1 MWIAYNKVMFEES
14 GALWPIIDILLK
26 LVGWIVWSL
35 ALIWAVAGITFFPK
49 LNAKLG
55 FGLAVVAVTTFLIT
69 ALRYDDRHVLIYGV
83 WGFDLLVLLALL
95 CLRPRSDRNWAED
108 MQYSVQVEFAKGV
121 ATLHNVRD
129 FLYRSETDYTPSWVT
144 RRIPLSGLRI
154 VWLGVEQISAWEG
167 VAHIFI
173 TFQYQVECGELD
185 AIAVSAEV
193 HREVGEEFSV
203 QEGLFRNFELA
214 YVVGTERDLI
224 GLRTHV
230 RIDPVRLY
238 PLMIGRKAVQR
249 MFEDVMQRATAL
261 QQKPEFYHTISNN
274 CASNML
280 YHLNKLAPTPISKW
294 DKRIIFS
301 GLVDR
306 IVFALKVVPGVN
318 SLKELRE
325 QYLVDISEFD
335 IDENYSKRLRS
346 EGLNQVSGSKVD

>member
-1 MWIAYNKVMFEES
+1 MFEDS

-26 LVGWIVWSL
+26 AIGWIAWL
-35 ALIWAVAGITFFPK
+35 IALVWAVAGITFFPK

-55 FGLAVVAVTTFLIT
+55 FGLAVVALTVFLMT
-69 ALRYDDRHVLIYGV
+69 ALHYQDRHVLIYGV
-83 WGFDLLVLLALL
+83 WGFDLLVLLALF
-95 CLRPRSDRNWAED
+95 CIHPRADRNWAED
-108 MQYSVQVEFAKGV
+108 MQYSVQVDFVKGV

-129 FLYRSETDYTPSWVT
+129 FFYQSETEFTPSWVT
-144 RRIPLSGLRI
+144 RRIPLTGLHK

-173 TFQYQVECGELD
+173 TFEYQDESGESD

-230 RIDPVRLY
+230 RNDPVRLY
-238 PLMIGRKAVQR
+238 PLKIGREAVQR
-249 MFEDVMQRATAL
+249 MFEDVMQRAMDL
-261 QQKPEFYHTISNN
+261 QEKPEFYHTISNN

-280 YHLNKLAPTPISKW
+280 YHLNKLAPIPISKW

-306 IVFALKVVPGVN
+306 IVFALKIVPGVN
-318 SLKELRE
+318 SLKELRQ
-325 QYLVDISEFD
+325 QYLVDISRFD
-335 IDENYSKRLRS
+335 MDENYSKCLRS
-346 EGLNQVSGSKVD
+346 VGLNQDSDSKVNV